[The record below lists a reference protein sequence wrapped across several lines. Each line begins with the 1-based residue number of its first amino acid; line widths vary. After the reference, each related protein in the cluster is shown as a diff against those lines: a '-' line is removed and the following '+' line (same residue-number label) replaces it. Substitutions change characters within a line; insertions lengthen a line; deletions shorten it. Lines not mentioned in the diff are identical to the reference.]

1 MEVKKK
7 KKMKPLIYFDFKDI
21 DDNNVTINKNRLKE
35 ILDETYNSGFEDGKK
50 SNMITFYP
58 DKTNMIR
65 PYTDKTNMIGLCTDK
80 LTSTIKFVVR
90 L

>member
-1 MEVKKK
+1 
-7 KKMKPLIYFDFKDI
+7 MKPLIYFDFKDI

-58 DKTNMIR
+58 DKTNTIR
-65 PYTDKTNMIGLCTDK
+65 ACTDKTNMIVPCTDK
-80 LTSTIKFVVR
+80 LTSTIKSVVR

>member
-1 MEVKKK
+1 
-7 KKMKPLIYFDFKDI
+7 MKPLIYFDFKDI

-65 PYTDKTNMIGLCTDK
+65 PCTDKTNMIGLCTDK

>member
-1 MEVKKK
+1 
-7 KKMKPLIYFDFKDI
+7 MKPLIYFDFKDI
-21 DDNNVTINKNRLKE
+21 DDNNVTIDKNRLKE
-35 ILDETYNSGFEDGKK
+35 ILDEIYNGGFEDGKK

-58 DKTNMIR
+58 DKTNIIR
-65 PYTDKTNMIGLCTDK
+65 PCTDKTNMIGLCTDK

>member
-1 MEVKKK
+1 
-7 KKMKPLIYFDFKDI
+7 MKPLIYFDFKDI

-58 DKTNMIR
+58 NKTNTIR
-65 PYTDKTNMIGLCTDK
+65 ACTDKTNMIVPCTDK
-80 LTSTIKFVVR
+80 LTSTIKSVVR

>member
-1 MEVKKK
+1 
-7 KKMKPLIYFDFKDI
+7 MKPLIYFDFKDI

-80 LTSTIKFVVR
+80 LTSIIKFVVR

>member
-1 MEVKKK
+1 
-7 KKMKPLIYFDFKDI
+7 MKPLIYFDFKDI

-58 DKTNMIR
+58 DKTNTIR
-65 PYTDKTNMIGLCTDK
+65 ACTDKTDMIVPCTDK
-80 LTSTIKFVVR
+80 LTSTIKSVVR

>member
-1 MEVKKK
+1 
-7 KKMKPLIYFDFKDI
+7 MKPLIYFDFKNT

-35 ILDETYNSGFEDGKK
+35 ILDEIYNSGFEDGKK

-58 DKTNMIR
+58 DKTNTIR
-65 PYTDKTNMIGLCTDK
+65 ACTDKTNMIVPCTDK
-80 LTSTIKFVVR
+80 LTSTIKSVVR

>member
-1 MEVKKK
+1 
-7 KKMKPLIYFDFKDI
+7 MKPLIYFDFKDI

-50 SNMITFYP
+50 SNMITFCP
-58 DKTNMIR
+58 DKTNTIR
-65 PYTDKTNMIGLCTDK
+65 ACTDKTNMIVPCTDK
-80 LTSTIKFVVR
+80 LTSTIKSVVR